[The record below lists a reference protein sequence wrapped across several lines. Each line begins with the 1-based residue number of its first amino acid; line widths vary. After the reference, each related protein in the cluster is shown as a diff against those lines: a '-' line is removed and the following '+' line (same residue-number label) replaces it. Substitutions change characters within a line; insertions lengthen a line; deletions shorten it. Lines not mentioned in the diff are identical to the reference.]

1 MGEGNS
7 FGQRYAWYV
16 ASMRTRISA
25 NWLMATVSP
34 NIVYGPAH
42 LSDV

>member
-16 ASMRTRISA
+16 ASMRARISA

-34 NIVYGPAH
+34 NIAVGPAR